1 MVATKGVMFAE
12 VHPGD
17 EELAVTYISIED
29 NDRAEE
35 NTSGMRTENI
45 FKIQG

>member
-12 VHPGD
+12 VRPGD
-17 EELAVTYISIED
+17 DELAVTYISIED
-29 NDRAEE
+29 NDRTEE